1 MVLRTILI
9 KPVSSLCNMKCSY
22 CFYVDESSKRGIK
35 CYGMMSEE
43 TLKNIIRKALLQ
55 AQGEICF
62 AFQGGEPTLR
72 GIDFFRKALELEQK
86 YNKNHVRIKNAL
98 QTNGLC
104 IDEEWCRLFREGD
117 FLVGVSVD
125 GTKTVHDGYR
135 HDKGGAPTYDRICRN
150 VQLLEEHR
158 VEYNILT
165 VVTRQTAE
173 SIGDIY
179 GEYKRRGWKYQQ
191 YILCLDPLYES
202 WGKAEYSL
210 TPEVWGRFLIR
221 LFRLWDKDWRRGK
234 APYIRLFENYIGML
248 LGYPPEAC
256 EQNGVCSIQCVAEA
270 DGSAY
275 PCDFYVL
282 DEYRLG
288 NYNTDRIQSLTDCER
303 AVGFVE
309 ESRRISQDCRQC
321 RWLFLCRGGC
331 RRCRVRADDTETWK
345 NYFCAG
351 YQMFFEA
358 CAERLIEIAQF
369 LRQK

>member
-1 MVLRTILI
+1 
-9 KPVSSLCNMKCSY
+9 MKCGY
-22 CFYVDESSKRGIK
+22 CFYLDESSKRGTE

-43 TLKNIIRKALLQ
+43 TLKNIIKKALLQ

-72 GIDFFRKALELEQK
+72 GIDFFKKALELEQK
-86 YNKNHVRIKNAL
+86 YNKNHVSIKNTL

-125 GTKTVHDGYR
+125 GTRAVHDRYR

-150 VQLLEEHR
+150 VQLLEEHK

-165 VVTRQTAE
+165 VVTRQAAE
-173 SIGDIY
+173 GIEDIY
-179 GEYKRRGWKYQQ
+179 REYKRRGWKYQQ

-202 WGKAEYSL
+202 WEKAEYSL

-248 LGYPPEAC
+248 LGYPPESC
-256 EQNGVCSIQCVAEA
+256 EQNGVCSVQCVAEA

-288 NYNTDRIQSLTDCER
+288 NYNTDRIQSMTGCER
-303 AVGFVE
+303 ADDFVE
-309 ESRRISQDCRQC
+309 KSRRISQDCRQC

-345 NYFCAG
+345 NYFCSG

-358 CAERLIEIAQF
+358 CAERMIEIAQF
-369 LRQK
+369 LSPK